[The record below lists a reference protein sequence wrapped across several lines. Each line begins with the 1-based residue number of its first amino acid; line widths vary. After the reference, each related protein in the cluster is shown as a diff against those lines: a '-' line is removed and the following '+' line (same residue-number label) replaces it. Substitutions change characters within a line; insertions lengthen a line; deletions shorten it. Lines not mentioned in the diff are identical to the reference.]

1 MSNPYSSSR
10 TARALRRAL
19 PALALAL
26 AACQSSEASAPLP
39 PAPSPP
45 SPRAIAFLDTLS
57 ERTFRWFWD
66 TQNPT
71 THLIPDRYPTHSFSS
86 IAAVGFGLNAYAIGA
101 ERGWVSRAE
110 ARDRT
115 LQTLQTL
122 YALPQGPAAAGVA
135 GYKGFFY
142 HFLDMDTGL
151 RYKDVELSSVDTSL
165 LLAGILFAQSY
176 FDGADP
182 AEASIRAYADSIYRR
197 VDWSWFQ
204 NQPPLISMGWT
215 PEHAEF
221 NSYQWKGLDEAMLV
235 YILAL
240 GSPTHPI
247 DSTAWKKW
255 TSTYAWGTYYQQ
267 AHVGFAPLFGHQYSQ
282 VWIDFRG
289 IQDEY
294 MRGKGIDYFEN
305 SRRATIAQRAYAA
318 DNPNKWTGYAANM
331 WGLTACD
338 GPFDGNV
345 TIAGKSRHFFSY
357 AARGTDFTETR
368 DDGTIAP
375 TAAGGS
381 IAFTPDLSIEALV
394 TMREKYGD
402 NLFQKYGFIDAFNP
416 TLTESAP
423 VIAGRIVPGVGWFDT
438 DYLGIDQGP
447 IIAMIENYHSELIW
461 KKVRTNPYVVRGLQ
475 RAGFT
480 GGWLASAPQPQ
491 GAH

>member
-1 MSNPYSSSR
+1 MITQSR
-10 TARALRRAL
+10 SFVLTRVVGRAASAL
-19 PALALAL
+19 TLAL
-26 AACQSSEASAPLP
+26 AACQSSDASAPLP
-39 PAPSPP
+39 PAPLPP
-45 SPRAIAFLDTLS
+45 SPRAIAFLDTLG
-57 ERTFRWFWD
+57 ERTFRWFWN

-101 ERGWVSRAE
+101 ERGWVSRTD

-115 LQTLQTL
+115 LATLKFM
-122 YALPQGPAAAGVA
+122 YALPQGPAATGVG

-142 HFLDMDTGL
+142 HFLDMDTGM
-151 RYKDVELSSVDTSL
+151 RYKDVELSSIDTSL
-165 LLAGILFAQSY
+165 LLAGVLFAQSY
-176 FDGADP
+176 YDGADP

-197 VDWSWFQ
+197 VDWTWFQ
-204 NQPPLISMGWT
+204 NQPPLMSMGWA
-215 PEHAEF
+215 PENAQF
-221 NSYQWKGLDEAMLV
+221 NTYQWKGLDEAMLV

-247 DSTAWKKW
+247 DSAAWTKW

-289 IQDEY
+289 IRDAY

-305 SRRATIAQRAYAA
+305 SRRATVAQRAYAA

-345 TIAGKSRHFFSY
+345 SIAGKSRHFFSY

-394 TMREKYGD
+394 TMREKYGE
-402 NLFQKYGFIDAFNP
+402 NVFQQYGFVDAFNP

-423 VIAGRIVPGVGWFDT
+423 IIAGKIVPGVGWFDT

-447 IIAMIENYHSELIW
+447 IIAMLENYRSELIW
-461 KKVRTNPYVVRGLQ
+461 KKIRTNPYIVRGLQ

-480 GGWLASAPQPQ
+480 GGWLASAAQAQ

>member
-1 MSNPYSSSR
+1 MQTSGSR
-10 TARALRRAL
+10 AALHRTLRSAL
-19 PALALAL
+19 GTLALAL
-26 AACQSSEASAPLP
+26 AACQSNDAAAPLP
-39 PAPSPP
+39 PAPPPP
-45 SPRAIAFLDTLS
+45 SPRAVAFLDTVS

-71 THLIPDRYPTHSFSS
+71 THLIPDRYPTKSFSS

-101 ERGWVSRAE
+101 ERGYITRVE

-115 LQTLQTL
+115 LQTLRFM
-122 YALPQGPAAAGVA
+122 YELPQGPDATGVG

-142 HFLDMDTGL
+142 HFLDMDTGM

-165 LLAGILFAQSY
+165 LLAGVLFAQSY

-182 AEASIRAYADSIYRR
+182 AEVSIRAYADSLYRR
-197 VDWSWFQ
+197 VDWTWFQ
-204 NQPPLISMGWT
+204 NQPPLVSMGWT
-215 PEHAEF
+215 PENAKF
-221 NSYQWKGLDEAMLV
+221 NSDQWKGLDEAMLV

-240 GSPTHPI
+240 GSPTHPL
-247 DSTAWKKW
+247 DSAAWKQW
-255 TSTYAWGTYYQQ
+255 TSTYQWGTYYQQ
-267 AHVGFAPLFGHQYSQ
+267 QHVGFAPLFGHQYTQ
-282 VWIDFRG
+282 LWVDFRG

-305 SRRATIAQRAYAA
+305 SRRATVAQRAYAA
-318 DNPNKWTGYAANM
+318 DNPNKWKGYSASV

-338 GPFDGNV
+338 GPFDGNI
-345 TIAGKSRHFFSY
+345 TIDGKSRHFFSY

-381 IAFTPDLSIEALV
+381 IPFAPDIVIEALAA
-394 TMREKYGD
+394 MRDSYGD
-402 NLFQKYGFIDAFNP
+402 DVFGRYGFIDAFNP
-416 TLTESAP
+416 TLSVSAP
-423 VIAGRIVPGVGWFDT
+423 IIAGRIVPGKGWFDT

-447 IIAMIENYHSELIW
+447 ILAMLENYRSELIW
-461 KKVRTNPYVVRGLQ
+461 KKMRTNQYVIRGLE

-480 GGWLASAPQPQ
+480 GGWLASAAQAQ